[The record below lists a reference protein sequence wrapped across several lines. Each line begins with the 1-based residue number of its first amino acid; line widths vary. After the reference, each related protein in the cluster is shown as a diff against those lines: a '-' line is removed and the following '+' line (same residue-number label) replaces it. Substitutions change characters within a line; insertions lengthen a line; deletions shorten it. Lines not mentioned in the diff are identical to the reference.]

1 MRKKLE
7 IYVRLKKM
15 ARKLKLLDLF
25 GALFKLKEQCID
37 LLLSINVEMLKDYG
51 KIVELKSCFASF
63 KESNLQ
69 RIEKTL
75 QRNSLSEREY
85 LATLVSRV
93 M

>member
-1 MRKKLE
+1 
-7 IYVRLKKM
+7 M

-37 LLLSINVEMLKDYG
+37 LLLSINGEMLKDYG

-69 RIEKTL
+69 RIGKTL

>member
-1 MRKKLE
+1 
-7 IYVRLKKM
+7 M

-37 LLLSINVEMLKDYG
+37 LLLSINGEMLKDYG

-69 RIEKTL
+69 RIEKTDYRGTL
-75 QRNSLSEREY
+75 KWERILSY
-85 LATLVSRV
+85 FSV
-93 M
+93 

>member
-7 IYVRLKKM
+7 INVRLTKM

-37 LLLSINVEMLKDYG
+37 LLLSINGEMLKDYG

-69 RIEKTL
+69 RIEKTDY
-75 QRNSLSEREY
+75 RG
-85 LATLVSRV
+85 TLK
-93 M
+93 

>member
-7 IYVRLKKM
+7 INVRLTKM

-37 LLLSINVEMLKDYG
+37 LLLSINGEMLKDYG

-69 RIEKTL
+69 RIEKTDYRGTL
-75 QRNSLSEREY
+75 KWERILSY
-85 LATLVSRV
+85 FSV
-93 M
+93 

>member
-37 LLLSINVEMLKDYG
+37 LLLSINGEMLKDYG

-69 RIEKTL
+69 RIGKTL

>member
-37 LLLSINVEMLKDYG
+37 LLLSINGEMLKDYG

>member
-1 MRKKLE
+1 
-7 IYVRLKKM
+7 M

-37 LLLSINVEMLKDYG
+37 LLLSINGEMLKDYG
-51 KIVELKSCFASF
+51 KIVELKSCFASV
-63 KESNLQ
+63 KDSNLQ

>member
-1 MRKKLE
+1 
-7 IYVRLKKM
+7 M

-37 LLLSINVEMLKDYG
+37 LLLSINGEMLKDYG

>member
-1 MRKKLE
+1 MRKKLK
-7 IYVRLKKM
+7 INVRLTKM

-37 LLLSINVEMLKDYG
+37 LLLSINGEMLKDYG

-69 RIEKTL
+69 RIEKTDYRGTL
-75 QRNSLSEREY
+75 KWERILSY
-85 LATLVSRV
+85 FSV
-93 M
+93 